1 VIGSAPV
8 AGQDA
13 RTQHRT
19 RAVVATLCVV
29 AALSIGLAG
38 WGILVGRMRAGGATA
53 LVAGVSL
60 VVAGVLA
67 SRSNDVRSRL
77 VVSFGDRLFDGGVLA
92 AVAWASRTDE
102 PAASLGA
109 LLALAAGFIAAY
121 VRARGSALGY
131 LIEESAATRA
141 VRVGVISAALL
152 AGWTEWALFAVAAW
166 MLLVTLVRTSQ
177 VAKEE
182 RV

>member
-1 VIGSAPV
+1 MIGSAPV

-13 RTQHRT
+13 RTQHRA

-29 AALSIGLAG
+29 AALMVGLAA
-38 WGILVGRMRAGGATA
+38 WAILVDRVEAGGALA
-53 LVAGVSL
+53 LVAGALL
-60 VVAGVLA
+60 VVAGVVA

-77 VVSFGDRLFDGGVLA
+77 IVSFGDRLFDGGVLA
-92 AVAWASRTDE
+92 ATAWAMRTDE
-102 PAASLGA
+102 PTAAVGA
-109 LLALAAGFIAAY
+109 LLALAAGFLAAY

-131 LIEESAATRA
+131 LVEESAATRA
-141 VRVGVISAALL
+141 IRVGLISVALL
-152 AGWTEWALFAVAAW
+152 AGWAAWALFGVAAW
-166 MLLVTLVRTSQ
+166 MLVVTLVRTSQ

>member
-1 VIGSAPV
+1 MIGSAPV

-13 RTQHRT
+13 RAQHRA

-29 AALSIGLAG
+29 AALLVGLAA
-38 WGILVGRMRAGGATA
+38 WAILADRLEEGGAAA
-53 LVAGVSL
+53 LIAGALLVLAGV
-60 VVAGVLA
+60 VA
-67 SRSNDVRSRL
+67 SRSKDVRSRL

-92 AVAWASRTDE
+92 AAAWALRIEE
-102 PAASLGA
+102 PVAAVGA
-109 LLALAAGFIAAY
+109 LLALAAGFLAAY

-131 LIEESAATRA
+131 LVEESAATRA
-141 VRVGVISAALL
+141 IRVGLISVALL
-152 AGWTEWALFAVAAW
+152 AGWAGWALFAVGAW
-166 MLLVTLVRTSQ
+166 MLVVTLVRTSQ

>member
-1 VIGSAPV
+1 MIRSAPV

-29 AALSIGLAG
+29 AALSVGLAA
-38 WGILVGRMRAGGATA
+38 WAILVDRVRAGGLAA
-53 LVAGVSL
+53 LVAGALL
-60 VVAGVLA
+60 VLAGVLA
-67 SRSNDVRSRL
+67 SRSKDVRSRL
-77 VVSFGDRLFDGGVLA
+77 VVSFGDRAFDGAVLA
-92 AVAWASRTDE
+92 AVAWAFRTEE
-102 PAASLGA
+102 PAAAVGA
-109 LLALAAGFIAAY
+109 LLALAAGFLAAY

-131 LIEESAATRA
+131 LVEESAATRA
-141 VRVGVISAALL
+141 IRVGLISLALL

>member
-1 VIGSAPV
+1 MIGSAPV

-19 RAVVATLCVV
+19 RAVVAALSAV
-29 AALSIGLAG
+29 AAAFVVLSA
-38 WGILVGRMRAGGATA
+38 WAILVDRLVAGGAAA
-53 LVAGVSL
+53 LAAGALL
-60 VVAGVLA
+60 VPAGVLA
-67 SRSNDVRSRL
+67 ARAKDVRARL
-77 VVSFGDRLFDGGVLA
+77 LVSFVDRAFDGLILASAAWAFRAEQPAA
-92 AVAWASRTDE
+92 AV
-102 PAASLGA
+102 GA
-109 LLALAAGFIAAY
+109 LLALAAGFLAAY

-131 LIEESAATRA
+131 LIEESPGTRA
-141 VRVGVISAALL
+141 VRVCLISVALL
-152 AGWTEWALFAVAAW
+152 AGWTEWALFAVAVW